1 MQHLTEDR
9 YANKKACQDFLRS
22 IQMQC
27 EMAEQNTLDQLQQGK
42 DQTFVLR
49 QLLQIKDAIS
59 QNYGNFFA
67 RQQLFGPDAIHA
79 ITLTVEFVQ
88 ETRADL
94 RTLLGNRHTQD
105 IENALYCLRALSRD
119 ADIYADVLKNRE
131 YKATSN

>member
-1 MQHLTEDR
+1 MQYLTEDR
-9 YANKKACQDFLRS
+9 YANSKACQDFLKS
-22 IQMQC
+22 VHIQC
-27 EMAEQNTLDQLQQGK
+27 EMAEHGTLEQLELGK
-42 DQTFVLR
+42 DQTFVLQ
-49 QLLQIKDAIS
+49 QLLTAKDTIS
-59 QNYGNFFA
+59 QHYGDFFS
-67 RQQLFGPDAIHA
+67 RQQLFGPDAIRA
-79 ITLTVEFVQ
+79 VTLTTGFVK